1 MPFSRMLGRGTHIED
16 GVGRNSVP
24 DSAVDTTLVA
34 MCHRAGSPVPGHG
47 LESIELNLHC
57 LIALDFV
64 LHSFPSHAL
73 RKVTNETRWAELKH
87 Q

>member
-47 LESIELNLHC
+47 LR
-57 LIALDFV
+57 AL
-64 LHSFPSHAL
+64 S
-73 RKVTNETRWAELKH
+73 
-87 Q
+87 